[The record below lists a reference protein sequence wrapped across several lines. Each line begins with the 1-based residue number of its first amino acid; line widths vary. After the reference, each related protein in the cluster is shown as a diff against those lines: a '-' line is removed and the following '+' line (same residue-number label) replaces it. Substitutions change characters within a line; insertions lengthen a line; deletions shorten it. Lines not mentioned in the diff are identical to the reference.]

1 MAVNRKGFG
10 AAVINA
16 NKTSPNNV
24 GTSEDLSALK
34 NQMFV
39 GRVTDII
46 LNSSHPKFPKYG
58 EWNSIGTIFFE
69 AQGNE
74 FVGSNNIV
82 AKPFTPQRSAFP
94 LVNEMVLIFPL
105 PNKEQGQSVTST
117 SYYYINVI
125 SIWNSPHHNAYPNP
139 IITTDLP
146 PSQQKDYQQTQVGS
160 VRKVTDNPKEI
171 DLNSPINP
179 TQQTFREQSN
189 IHPLLPFAGDIIYEG
204 RFGNSIR
211 LGGTAK
217 PNPPR
222 APLNDWSNNGENGNP
237 ITIFRNGQNPESSN
251 EGWVPVVENIN
262 KDLSSIY
269 ITSNQLIPISVKN
282 FNYESYNTPPTNP
295 DQYKSP
301 QVLINSDRLVFNA
314 KTDSIL
320 LSAEKSIFLGSNNS
334 VNIHTPK
341 TILSSPSIKLGDKD
355 ATESII
361 LGDKFLT
368 NLEELTKALNTLCT
382 ALETTSLDWP
392 AGQPVPASTIVAA
405 AQGLKTIISGGGV
418 GFLDKFEDYKSKVSK
433 TK

>member
-1 MAVNRKGFG
+1 MQCCVRRTSSNTDS
-10 AAVINA
+10 VVCSISS
-16 NKTSPNNV
+16 NK
-24 GTSEDLSALK
+24 
-34 NQMFV
+34 
-39 GRVTDII
+39 
-46 LNSSHPKFPKYG
+46 
-58 EWNSIGTIFFE
+58 
-69 AQGNE
+69 
-74 FVGSNNIV
+74 
-82 AKPFTPQRSAFP
+82 
-94 LVNEMVLIFPL
+94 
-105 PNKEQGQSVTST
+105 
-117 SYYYINVI
+117 I
-125 SIWNSPHHNAYPNP
+125 SF
-139 IITTDLP
+139 ITTSDLP
-146 PSQQKDYQQTQVGS
+146 SSQQKDYQQTQAGS
-160 VRKVTDNPKEI
+160 VRRVTDGSTEI
-171 DLNSPINP
+171 NLNSPINP
-179 TQQTFREQSN
+179 SQQTFREQSN

-217 PNPPR
+217 PKPPR
-222 APLNDWSNNGENGNP
+222 APLNDWSNSGENGNP
-237 ITIFRNGQNPESSN
+237 ITIIRNGQDPKAPTRKQSD
-251 EGWVPVVENIN
+251 EGWVPVVEDIN

-282 FNYESYNTPPTNP
+282 FNYESYKNPPTNP
-295 DQYKSP
+295 DQYKQP

-320 LSAEKSIFLGSNNS
+320 LSAEKSIFLGTTNEDSS
-334 VNIHTPK
+334 VNIQSQK
-341 TILSSPSIKLGDKD
+341 TVISSPLIKLGDKD